1 MPSDRLALALDR
13 LTPGDW
19 QVFEQFAAEFLAV
32 EYPSLRTTA
41 APAGDRGRDGQLY
54 NVAEE
59 PRVAIQYSVT
69 SDWRSKINQ
78 TVSRLRETMPS
89 VQELIYATNQAIGPS
104 ADDLVRALRK
114 RDVYIDIRDRSWF
127 VERELTAP
135 QREVA
140 SRELTQRMV
149 DPLLV
154 ERRIREHSPVLS
166 NEEARIA
173 LLHLTLDAQDEASDK
188 GLTKTCFESLVLS
201 ALYDTTPETRRTLEA
216 ITTRVARMLPA
227 GFETQ
232 IAQRVKGAIQRLSA
246 RNGPVK
252 QHGKSNEYFLSQI
265 QREAVQQKAAE
276 YLLFQDR
283 LQERLVA
290 AIKTALPGLQL
301 NDEALRQVGKDLR
314 VALET
319 VLLKRGEA
327 FAGAAKTGEI
337 QQVDAGE
344 VLATVARINRESG
357 RLLTNEQ
364 VATATI
370 EVLERPYPE
379 VRQYLHRLADA
390 YTMFAFLRQAPDVQK
405 VVVSMFSGGDL
416 WLDTS
421 MILPLLA
428 ETLLEDPLDRYYTAL
443 IKAAKDAGLRLYVT
457 DGVVEEVERHI
468 NRCVVFSRSGTREW
482 RSGVPFLS
490 TVYALSGRARSGF
503 DDWAE
508 RFRGRV
514 SPQEDVR
521 QYLFEVYGVDRRNLL
536 AEADAAPT
544 ELRAA
549 VQEVWHETHER
560 RRVAPGEEE
569 LDPATR
575 HRLVAHDVENS
586 VGIIQLRKQTSIN
599 PLGYRSWWLTLDK
612 IALSLHREL
621 KQRLGN
627 SAPASPAISP
637 DFMSQYLR
645 IGPLRT
651 AVERELWAGLPLITD
666 ISRYAFLPKELI
678 DRADEL
684 RVSHAGLDEHVIRRR
699 VRDDL
704 NETKLRRGPA
714 SLGGIQKM
722 EEVIQNNLRNQAR
735 AAEPRVPR

>member
-1 MPSDRLALALDR
+1 MPSDRLALALER

-19 QVFEQFAAEFLAV
+19 QIFEQFAAEYLAV

-59 PRVAIQYSVT
+59 PEVAVQYSVT
-69 SDWRSKINQ
+69 SDWKGKISG
-78 TVSRLRETMPS
+78 TVTRLAETMPS
-89 VQELIYATNQAIGPS
+89 VRELIYATNQVIGPA
-104 ADDLVRALRK
+104 ADEIVRTMR
-114 RDVYIDIRDRSWF
+114 RRGIYIDVRDRSWF

-135 QREVA
+135 QREA
-140 SRELTQRMV
+140 AARELTRRMV

-173 LLHLTLDAQDEASDK
+173 LLHLTLDAQDGASDK
-188 GLTKTCFESLVLS
+188 GLTKKCFESLVLS
-201 ALYDTTPETRRTLEA
+201 SLYDTTPDTRKTLDA
-216 ITTRVARMLPA
+216 ITTRVTRMLPA

-232 IAQRVKGAIQRLSA
+232 IAQQVTGAINRLSA

-252 QHGKSNEYFLSQI
+252 QHGKTDQYFLSNT
-265 QREAVQQKAAE
+265 QREEVHLRAAE

-283 LQERLVA
+283 LQDRLVA
-290 AIKTALPGLQL
+290 AIKTALPGLRL
-301 NDEALRQVGKDLR
+301 NDETLKQVGKDLR

-319 VLLKRGEA
+319 VLLRRGEA

-337 QQVDAGE
+337 QQVDASE
-344 VLATVARINRESG
+344 VLAAVGKINRESG

-364 VATATI
+364 VAAATI
-370 EVLERPYPE
+370 EVLERPSPE

-390 YTMFAFLRQAPDVQK
+390 YTMFAFLRQTPDVQK

-421 MILPLLA
+421 MILPLMA
-428 ETLLEDPLDRYYTAL
+428 ETLLDDPQDRYYTAL
-443 IKAAKDAGLRLYVT
+443 VKGAKDVGLRIYVT

-468 NRCVVFSRSGTREW
+468 NRCVVFSRSGPREW
-482 RSGVPFLS
+482 RSSVPFLS
-490 TVYALSGRARSGF
+490 TAYALSGRARDGF
-503 DDWAE
+503 GDWAE

-514 SPQEDVR
+514 SPEEDVR
-521 QYLFEVYGVDRRNLL
+521 QYLFEMYGVDRRNLL
-536 AEADAAPT
+536 AEADTAPT
-544 ELRAA
+544 ELRAV
-549 VQEVWHETHER
+549 VQEVWHEAHER

-569 LDPATR
+569 LDATTR

-586 VGIIQLRKQTSIN
+586 VGIIQLRKQASIN

-621 KQRLGN
+621 KIRLGGG
-627 SAPASPAISP
+627 APASPAISP
-637 DFMSQYLR
+637 DFISQYLR

-651 AVERELWAGLPLITD
+651 AIERELWAGLPLIND

-704 NETKLRRGPA
+704 NEAKLRRGA
-714 SLGGIQKM
+714 AAIGGVQRM
-722 EEVIQNNLRNQAR
+722 EERIESGLRSQAR
-735 AAEPRVPR
+735 AREA